1 MFPNLKQAG
10 KKPVLNA
17 GTELGPGRGC
27 SRMLGTGNFPVFFGK
42 IRFPG
47 NGIRERRPLKI
58 PVEATLKCV
67 YLKAFYKMIMSE
79 YHHGVLKI

>member
-27 SRMLGTGNFPVFFGK
+27 SRMLGTGNFPDFFGK
-42 IRFPG
+42 NLVAGKWHSGTQTSTLAGLFLLSDIGLKFSSYRLLFP
-47 NGIRERRPLKI
+47 NILFE
-58 PVEATLKCV
+58 
-67 YLKAFYKMIMSE
+67 F
-79 YHHGVLKI
+79 